1 MTFSAWWSYA
11 GHKEVVI
18 GVAEQ
23 YERVADVDVVDER
36 SVVVM
41 GLGDEVVNSDV
52 AARLVEGVVTIEL
65 VDDIGPEELD
75 GALNVGPVVGDV
87 GDALV
92 ELMTL
97 ETTMDVLEET
107 ADGLVEEL
115 KGLRKVDGGLL
126 DCC

>member
-1 MTFSAWWSYA
+1 M
-11 GHKEVVI
+11 I